1 MSSKKTLK
9 EFALSSWAIDNR
21 MTVFVIIAIIVI
33 GGCFSYISIPK
44 EYIPEITDTNVY
56 ISSFYPGNSAE
67 DVEKIVTRPLEDQIK
82 EISGI
87 VKIISKSSQG
97 YSLITVQFEE
107 GMSMKEAKIEVGDEV
122 DRITAQDDWA
132 TLDSGEKVEPYIF
145 DLKFAESIPILN
157 INLTGDFTSQEM
169 KDYGELLERKIETL
183 SEVKKVNLIGVEERE
198 IEVAVN
204 FFKMKASNVT
214 MGQVIEAIQRENINI
229 SGGDLINNNTRRN
242 IRVIGQIQRA
252 KDLEDV
258 VVKNENGIVL
268 LKDIATI
275 RFQETDR
282 TTYARIYGQPVVM
295 LSVIKVG
302 GKNAIET
309 LKKIHKVV
317 EDTKKNILPEN
328 LKISI
333 VNDNTKRIE
342 NRISLLE
349 NSILFGIILVIGVL
363 MLFLG
368 LRNALFVGIAIPLSM
383 LMSLILIYA
392 TGININN
399 MVLFGMLVGLG
410 MLVDNGIV
418 VVENIH
424 RLMSEGMPRMQA
436 AKEGIGEIAW
446 PIIASTATTLMAFLP
461 MLFWPSFV
469 GQFMS
474 LLPVTL
480 SIVLSSSLFIALV
493 VNAMLTSAF
502 MDIKEREINVYKLR
516 WISIKFLIFG
526 ILLWI
531 AGWTGYNQFFLLFAL
546 VGFIIGGIWC
556 YRGWKEQ
563 EDTKGL
569 KKGLSII
576 GLSFIFVMLG
586 VFSMPKGFV
595 GFGTLFV
602 LIAGLFWIYKKIL
615 LPASDKFRHIFLP
628 RLERKYK
635 CFLKFALKKNNA
647 YRFLF
652 GTIGLLFVA
661 FGLFFT
667 ATPRILFF
675 SITQPNYA
683 YVYIEYPEGT
693 DIEKTK
699 ILTQEIEDKIIKVV
713 DQYTVQENG
722 EEYNF
727 MVESVTSQVGKGAAN
742 SKMDSGEENSYPQKG
757 VVTVSFR
764 EFKYRRGISSSD
776 VMEEIRQA
784 VQGYSG
790 VYISVEKN
798 LPGGNRKYDI
808 NIEVEGEGNYL
819 KLMNVA
825 SGIRDYINEANIP
838 GIEGLRLDVTIDKP
852 ELEVYVNRKKA
863 GQLGVGTRDVGY
875 GLRRAVYGFD
885 ASTFKGEKDDYDI
898 FVRFDGQSR
907 YNINDLFTQP
917 ITVQGQASSKL
928 LSIPI
933 SSLVSTRK
941 IETFSSIRRKN
952 STRLITIYSNVLE
965 GYNSNAIVQK
975 IKEKL
980 ADYSLPSG
988 IQYKFTGDQE
998 DQSES
1003 MNFLI
1008 KALIIALSLITL
1020 IIVAQFN
1027 SIYKPIIILTSV
1039 ILSFIGVLFGL
1050 VIFQLD
1056 FVIITTMVGIISL
1069 AGIVVNNAIV
1079 LVDYV
1084 QLIINWKK
1092 EELGLTKRDL
1102 LSREQYFDA
1111 IVQAGVSRLRP
1122 VLITAITTILGLLPI
1137 GIGFNVDFFRFFTE
1151 FNPNIYF
1158 GGDDAIFWGPMS
1170 WTIIFGLSFATFL
1183 TLIIVPVMLY
1193 LLERAKI
1200 RFARKG

>member
-33 GGCFSYISIPK
+33 GGVFSYISIPK
-44 EYIPEITDTNVY
+44 EYIPEITNTNVY
-56 ISSFYPGNSAE
+56 ISSFYPGNSSE
-67 DVEKIVTRPLEDQIK
+67 DVEKFVTRPLEDQIK
-82 EISGI
+82 EISRI
-87 VKIISKSSQG
+87 VKVTSKSSQG

-107 GMSMKEAKIEVGDEV
+107 EMSMKEAKIEVGDEV
-122 DRITAQDDWA
+122 DRVTAQDDWA

-169 KDYGELLERKIETL
+169 KDYGEILELRIETL
-183 SEVKKVNLIGVEERE
+183 PEVKKVNLLGVEERE
-198 IEVAVN
+198 IEVAVD
-204 FFKMKASNVT
+204 FFRMKASNVT
-214 MGQVIEAIQRENINI
+214 MDQIIEAIQRENVNI

-242 IRVIGQIQRA
+242 IRVIGQIKQA
-252 KDLEDV
+252 KDLEDL

-268 LKDIATI
+268 LKDIAII
-275 RFQETDR
+275 RFQEKDR
-282 TTYARIYGQPVVM
+282 TTYARSYKEPVVM

-309 LKKIHKVV
+309 SKKIYKVI
-317 EDTKKNILPEN
+317 EDTKRDILPEN
-328 LKISI
+328 LTVSI
-333 VNDNTKRIE
+333 VNDNTKNVE
-342 NRISLLE
+342 NNISLLE
-349 NSILFGIILVIGVL
+349 NSIIFGILLVISVL

-368 LRNALFVGIAIPLSM
+368 LRNALFVGIAMPLSM
-383 LMSLILIYA
+383 LMSFILIYA

-424 RLMSEGMPRMQA
+424 RLMSQGMPRMQA

-480 SIVLSSSLFIALV
+480 SMVLSSSLFIALV

-502 MDIKEREINVYKLR
+502 LEIKEKEIKVYKLR
-516 WISIKFLIFG
+516 WISVGFLIFG
-526 ILLWI
+526 ILLWV
-531 AGWTGYNQFFLLFAL
+531 AGWTGYNQFFRLFAL
-546 VGFIIGGIWC
+546 VGFIIGGVWC
-556 YRGWKEQ
+556 YRGWREKE
-563 EDTKGL
+563 DNKRL
-569 KKGLSII
+569 KLGISTI
-576 GLSFIFVMLG
+576 GLSFIFVMIG
-586 VFSMPKGFV
+586 IFSMPKLLV

-602 LIAGLFWIYKKIL
+602 ILACLFWIYKKIL
-615 LPASDKFRHIFLP
+615 LSASDKFRHIFLP

-635 CFLKFALKKNNA
+635 YFLKFALKKNNA

-667 ATPRILFF
+667 ATPRTLFF
-675 SITQPNYA
+675 SITQPNYT

-699 ILTQEIEDKIIKVV
+699 ILTQEIEDKVINAV

-727 MVESVTSQVGKGAAN
+727 MVESLTSQVGEGAAN
-742 SKMDSGEENSYPQKG
+742 SKMDMGEENSYPQKG
-757 VVTVSFR
+757 IVTVSFR
-764 EFKYRRGISSSD
+764 QFEYRRGIKSSD

-784 VQGYSG
+784 VQGYPG
-790 VYISVEKN
+790 AYISVEKN

-819 KLMNVA
+819 QLMNVA
-825 SGIRDYINEANIP
+825 SGIRDYINQANIP

-863 GQLGVGTRDVGY
+863 GQLGAGTRDVGY

-885 ASTFKGEKDDYDI
+885 ASTFRGERDDYDI
-898 FVRFDGQSR
+898 FVRFDEQSR

-917 ITVQGQASSKL
+917 ITVQGQASGEL

-933 SSLVSTRK
+933 SSLVSTK
-941 IETFSSIRRKN
+941 KVETFSSIRRKN
-952 STRLITIYSNVLE
+952 SNRLITIYSNVLE

-980 ADYSLPSG
+980 VDYSLPSG
-988 IQYKFTGDQE
+988 MRYKFTGEQE

-1039 ILSFIGVLFGL
+1039 VLSFIGVLFGL
-1050 VIFQLD
+1050 VIFQMD
-1056 FVIITTMVGIISL
+1056 FVIITTMVGIIAL

-1079 LVDYV
+1079 LVDYA
-1084 QLIINWKK
+1084 QLLINWKK
-1092 EELGLTKRDL
+1092 EELGLSKNDL

-1111 IVQAGVSRLRP
+1111 IVQAGTSRLRP

-1137 GIGFNVDFFRFFTE
+1137 ATGFNIDFFRLFTE

-1158 GGDDAIFWGPMS
+1158 GGDTMIFWGPMS